1 MRAFP
6 HRHRAAAELKSG
18 VDMKYSSW
26 VDEIVEQSSRSMAAR
41 GSRRSFLA
49 RLGSALIGAAALPLL
64 PVSRLANAEAGES
77 PAPGTTFL
85 PPGTASSGTGT
96 DWNNPKS
103 CEYWAFCAT
112 AGWLCTACGGTS
124 SQCPPGTEM
133 SPIAWVGTCK
143 NPGDGKSYV
152 VSYHDCCGKSQCGIG
167 FCERS
172 EGATARYR
180 MQRSN
185 SVTWCFGGVSSTYHC
200 TVSRLL
206 SVAQ

>member
-1 MRAFP
+1 
-6 HRHRAAAELKSG
+6 
-18 VDMKYSSW
+18 MKDISW
-26 VDEIVEQSSRSMAAR
+26 ADEIVEECSRRLAAR
-41 GSRRSFLA
+41 GSRRSFLS
-49 RLGSALIGAAALPLL
+49 RFGAALVGTAVLPLL
-64 PVSRLANAEAGES
+64 PVSRLVSAQTTERVPPGLGFQQ
-77 PAPGTTFL
+77 PGTVTTSL
-85 PPGTASSGTGT
+85 DTAW
-96 DWNNPKS
+96 DDPKS
-103 CEYWAFCAT
+103 CEYWAYCAT
-112 AGWLCTACGGTS
+112 AGWLCAACGGSS

-152 VSYHDCCGKSQCGIG
+152 VSYHDCCGMSQCGVG

-206 SVAQ
+206 SVAE

>member
-1 MRAFP
+1 MTHVNWF
-6 HRHRAAAELKSG
+6 
-18 VDMKYSSW
+18 
-26 VDEIVEQSSRSMAAR
+26 DEIVERSSRSVAAR
-41 GSRRSFLA
+41 SSRRSFLG
-49 RLGSALIGAAALPLL
+49 RLAAGIFGTAALPLL
-64 PVSRLANAEAGES
+64 PVSRLRDAQASEAA
-77 PAPGTTFL
+77 PPGTTAM
-85 PPGTASSGTGT
+85 PPGTATSGSDTA
-96 DWNNPKS
+96 WNDPGS
-103 CEYWAFCAT
+103 CEYWAYCAT
-112 AGWLCTACGGTS
+112 AGWLCTACGGSS

-152 VSYHDCCGKSQCGIG
+152 VSYHDCCGKSQCGLG

-206 SVAQ
+206 SIAE